1 MTNEEQQSTAS
12 AGSVKT
18 ILSNAA
24 IQAAQQTSGEEDTR
38 ERSYRDVLKNVSLKF
53 EADNPKET
61 NVRQKRKK
69 AAEKLDANVLFDG
82 KPALDHRSMEKESTV
97 STQPAPSSEALG
109 NHSKAN
115 GKRLKLDLKSN
126 QENQPVDPTSPLGL
140 LHEEKVIVRSKPP
153 IPPKPDV
160 RTLPVSSQGQH
171 KVSGAPATPHTKGKK
186 QQVTEAHNAHTVQKL
201 LAQNEQMRLELSE
214 LRSSLAAE
222 RNAVRVL
229 RAQNES
235 DLRKT
240 KSECKKLQ
248 EALQH
253 QKRHTQ
259 AQGQCTSAPVGGGTP
274 AKRAHRGSSEQQD
287 PHGGWTSETRG
298 PHQQQCCLEVLKL
311 NQEISALRET
321 NKFLEEKYQVSGA
334 LMS

>member
-1 MTNEEQQSTAS
+1 MANDEQQSNATT
-12 AGSVKT
+12 GSVKMIT
-18 ILSNAA
+18 NNAP
-24 IQAAQQTSGEEDTR
+24 QMEHKVNGEEDTV
-38 ERSYRDVLKNVSLKF
+38 SKTGIKNGSGK
-53 EADNPKET
+53 EEPAEHSDHPKEPS
-61 NVRQKRKK
+61 VRQKRKK
-69 AAEKLDANVLFDG
+69 VCEKRTPGVDTIDS
-82 KPALDHRSMEKESTV
+82 KPSLDHRSVGKESVEATH
-97 STQPAPSSEALG
+97 PAPSSEALG
-109 NHSKAN
+109 NLSKAN

-126 QENQPVDPTSPLGL
+126 QEHHEPTSPVGL

-160 RTLPVSSQGQH
+160 RTMQGTCQGTSQP
-171 KVSGAPATPHTKGKK
+171 KVTGSPATPHTKGKK

-253 QKRHTQ
+253 QKRHTH
-259 AQGQCTSAPVGGGTP
+259 AQTQCPSVSLGGGTP
-274 AKRAHRGSSEQQD
+274 TKRAHRGSAEQDQ
-287 PHGGWTSETRG
+287 PQGGGWTSETRG
-298 PHQQQCCLEVLKL
+298 PHQQQQCCLEVLKL

-321 NKFLEEKYQVSGA
+321 NKFLEEKYQ
-334 LMS
+334 